1 VADGNPLIRR
11 LTKTLPE
18 MLFSELVEFYEKI
31 EAITGRIEMTNLL
44 VQLLKKTPPE
54 IIDKVVY
61 LTIGEVY
68 PPFVGLEL
76 GVADR
81 LALRAVKLASG
92 VSEREVERAYKELGD
107 VGLVG
112 ERMLSRRSQ
121 ATLFM
126 EQLTVVDVYSALEKI
141 CRATGE
147 GSIET
152 KVQILSGLLAS
163 AQPKEAKY
171 ILRMVTGK
179 MRLGVAD
186 MTILDALA
194 IVFGGGKEARELF
207 ERAYNLSSDIGY
219 VAKVAAQ
226 EGLEGIKKFKIT
238 LGKPIRPMLA
248 ERLAS
253 AEEILEKL
261 GGRGLAEYKYDG
273 ERMQIHKSGSE
284 VLIFSRRLENITS
297 QYPDVVE
304 LVRGHVKAREAIL
317 ECECVAVDPDT
328 GEMLPFQE
336 LMHRKRKHD
345 IHKAVEQ
352 YPVNLYFFD
361 LLYVDGR
368 DLTLEPLEVR
378 RRILESIIEVG
389 EKVRLSRAIVT
400 DDPGEL
406 EKFFHEAIESGCEGL
421 VVKALGR
428 DAIYRAGAR
437 GWLWIKLK
445 RSYKSEMM
453 DTVDLVVVGA
463 FHGKG
468 KRSGTYGA
476 LLMAA
481 YDKQRDVFQSVC
493 KVGSGF
499 TDDDLQKLP
508 ELLEPLRIPH
518 KHARVETGMEAD
530 MWFEPRLVL
539 EIIGDE
545 ITISPIHRAGWGVIR
560 EGYGLAIRFPRFTGR
575 YRFDKAPEDATTTD
589 EIVEMYRRQLK
600 KIATAVPGEGQEA
613 A

>member
-1 VADGNPLIRR
+1 
-11 LTKTLPE
+11 
-18 MLFSELVEFYEKI
+18 MLFSELVGFYERI

-44 VQLLKKTPPE
+44 VQLLKETPSK

-61 LTIGEVY
+61 LTLGEIY
-68 PPFVGLEL
+68 PPFIGLEL

-92 VSEREVERAYKELGD
+92 MSEREIDRTYKELGD

-112 ERMLSRRSQ
+112 ERMLAKRSQ

-126 EQLTVVDVYSALEKI
+126 EQLTVEDVYFALEKI
-141 CRATGE
+141 AKASGE
-147 GSIET
+147 GSMET

-171 ILRMVTGK
+171 ILRIVTGK

-194 IVFGGGKEARELF
+194 IVFGGGKEARDLF

-226 EGLEGIKKFKIT
+226 EGLDGIKKFRIT

-248 ERLAS
+248 ERLSS
-253 AEEILEKL
+253 AEEILEKI
-261 GGRGLAEYKYDG
+261 GGKCIAEYKYDG
-273 ERMQIHKSGSE
+273 ERMQIHKNGDE

-304 LVRGHVKAREAIL
+304 LVKQHVKAGEAIL
-317 ECECVAVDPDT
+317 ECECVAVDPET
-328 GEMLPFQE
+328 GDMLPFQE

-345 IHKAVEQ
+345 IHKTIEQ
-352 YPVNLYFFD
+352 YPVNVYFFEA
-361 LLYVDGR
+361 LYVDGK

-378 RRILESIIEVG
+378 RKALESIIEEG
-389 EKVRLSRAIVT
+389 ERVKLSKAIIT
-400 DDPGEL
+400 EDPNEI
-406 EKFFHEAIESGCEGL
+406 EKFFHEAIEEGCEGL
-421 VVKALGR
+421 VVKALGKE
-428 DAIYRAGAR
+428 AIYRAGAR

-463 FHGKG
+463 FHGRG

-481 YDKQRDVFQSVC
+481 YDKRKDVFQSVC

-499 TDDDLQKLP
+499 TDEDLQKLP
-508 ELLEPLRIPH
+508 EMLEPYKIPH
-518 KHARVETGMEAD
+518 RHARVETGMEAD
-530 MWFEPRLVL
+530 IWFEPKIVL

-545 ITISPIHRAGWGVIR
+545 ITISPIHRAAWGMIK

-575 YRFDKAPEDATTTD
+575 YRFDKSPEDATTTE
-589 EIVEMYRRQLK
+589 EIMEMYRRQLK
-600 KIATAVPGEGQEA
+600 KLTPTPPGGQEVT
-613 A
+613 